1 MSDATEPTLRDVI
14 DRLETI
20 DARLETIDARLDGIS
35 LDVNGLLTRT
45 DDFERAA
52 TDTIRD
58 GLAKVQAAV
67 ENFATTKADRAE
79 VVDLRADVDKLR
91 EATG

>member
-14 DRLETI
+14 
-20 DARLETIDARLDGIS
+20 ARLDVIDARLDGIS
-35 LDVNGLLTRT
+35 LDINGLLTRA
-45 DDFERAA
+45 DDFERTA

-67 ENFATTKADRAE
+67 ENFAKTKADRAE
-79 VVDLRADVDKLR
+79 VEKLSDELEFR
-91 EATG
+91 NPPL